1 VKRALYFWR
10 EWAVVGVAVL
20 ILALAYRFKGP
31 TTAAAFQDQRVD
43 KPAVTAVPLS
53 PTADVSEPQEVS
65 EFATASPLRAEV
77 PPADGEEAGAI
88 SETPPVEPMSDPR
101 QLVASLAR
109 LDLGEGITRE
119 QAGHW
124 KQQLAT
130 LIQQGAAAV
139 PAIREFLAQ
148 NQEISFDAARG
159 GEFLGQHSLRAAFFD
174 VLQQIGGPEAEAL
187 MLQTLQTTTL
197 PSEIALLAHQVDR
210 QAPGQYRQEILNAAQ
225 EALSMSEK
233 GQLPDWD
240 VGPLFKLLQQF
251 GDTSTVATLEQFRS
265 QWSYYATLS
274 LAGMPGGEGVPSLV
288 RQAQDAASGT
298 GMQRELAFQMLAQAS
313 AQYPD
318 AAGALLEQAR
328 LNQIPDS
335 AWRRI
340 AAGLAG
346 DRYGIGLPPEI
357 NPVTRTL
364 RGLKTYHIE
373 SGNQNFYSLASGA
386 GLSAAETHQRIAL
399 LDQLRAM
406 NLNPAA
412 AAALQAARDSLS
424 VRIAAN

>member
-1 VKRALYFWR
+1 M
-10 EWAVVGVAVL
+10 VGVAVL

-31 TTAAAFQDQRVD
+31 EAPATFPEQSAD
-43 KPAVTAVPLS
+43 KPAVTAVPFS
-53 PTADVSEPQEVS
+53 PKVDVFQPQAVS
-65 EFATASPLRAEV
+65 EFATASPLRAEM

-88 SETPPVEPMSDPR
+88 SETAPVEPTSDPR
-101 QLVASLAR
+101 QLVARLAR
-109 LDLGEGITRE
+109 LDLSDGTITRE
-119 QAGHW
+119 QAKHW

-130 LIQQGAAAV
+130 LVQKGAAAV
-139 PAIREFLAQ
+139 PAIREFLAL
-148 NQEISFDAARG
+148 NQELSFKATTG

-174 VLQQIGGPEAEAL
+174 ALQQIGGPEAEAL

-197 PSEIALLAHQVDR
+197 PPEIALLAHQMDQR
-210 QAPGQYRQEILNAAQ
+210 APGQYRQEILNAAH

-233 GQLPDWD
+233 GELPDWD
-240 VGPLFKLLQQF
+240 VGPLFQLLQQY
-251 GDTSTVATLEQFRS
+251 GDASTVATLEQFRS
-265 QWSYYATLS
+265 QWNYYATMS

-288 RQAQDAASGT
+288 RQAQNAVSGT
-298 GMQRELAFQMLAQAS
+298 GTQRELAFQMLAQVS

-328 LNQIPDS
+328 LNQIPDN

-346 DRYGIGLPPEI
+346 DQYGIGLPPEI
-357 NPVTRTL
+357 NPVTGTL
-364 RGLKTYHIE
+364 RGLRTYHIE

-386 GLSAAETHQRIAL
+386 NRPEAETQRRIAL
-399 LDQLRAM
+399 LDQLREM
-406 NLNPAA
+406 TSNPAA